1 MENRDHRRLFAYG
14 EAMLK
19 EVIEEHCVT
28 PKVLGVARLDAFRM
42 DFFGHSKC
50 WDGGIESI
58 VKDAR
63 ETTWGILYELDFSDA
78 EALDSVMDTR
88 LDGTG
93 FHFHYPVE
101 VTLENGEVSDA
112 LMYVMS
118 EMGPFR
124 PPSYEYLKRMVW
136 GARERGLPKAYVER
150 LYSMPNTPA
159 TYHVPKVPKGRASA
173 SCDGCTDWREEL
185 RAATP

>member
-1 MENRDHRRLFAYG
+1 
-14 EAMLK
+14 MLK
-19 EVIEEHCVT
+19 EVVEEHCVS
-28 PKVLGVARLDAFRM
+28 PKVLGVARLDGFRM
-42 DFFGHSKC
+42 DFFGHSKK
-50 WDGGIESI
+50 WDGATESI

-63 ETTWGILYELDFSDA
+63 ESTWGILYELDFPDA
-78 EALDSVMDTR
+78 EDLDAAMDVR

-93 FHFHYPVE
+93 LHFHYPVD
-101 VTLENGEVSDA
+101 VALESGEVSDA

-150 LYSMPNTPA
+150 LHSMPNTPA
-159 TYHVPKVPKGRASA
+159 SYPVPRLPRMPVLPG
-173 SCDGCTDWREEL
+173 CDGCTDWREEL
-185 RAATP
+185 RTVGA